1 MNIDLYQTAPL
12 QQMVGEM
19 LAQVVDETL
28 YAGPNQVSFF
38 RGCAAEA
45 LSQNNNL
52 FSEIYVNILQILE
65 LEYLSNQINPNNQN
79 QVFNLVSNSF
89 VDAVPY
95 IFLNYGP
102 MNQLNAQEAHGCRN
116 DASKYCS
123 YINNIQRQLARHYS
137 NGNGMMY
144 GNNNAGSFATRGGMS
159 MRNNNVGNAGGSR
172 WGSVRGNNGNSFGG
186 MNANRVDNTFSAS
199 NTQAHDVFGRG
210 GNNTNTAQQ
219 TDTNDY
225 FAIKRRK
232 YVESHGGNQ
241 QNQQQQQR
249 QQQDNSAYNELVD
262 ESSVIGTPT
271 VVHGNARQYEERY
284 DKPNTNET
292 TNANNQE
299 TRQFEKTRQVEED
312 GFPIVPN
319 SRRKMAIGRNW
330 LVGLWINT
338 STKGYEDINE
348 VKVRRKLTP
357 EYLYPFDYTKHREK
371 LSEDKDGLYF
381 EYYDTYGL
389 VQREYVFAFNASNK
403 LWQSYNY
410 LNKRCMIEL
419 DEHGLPCQ
427 VLYDLTEEERMELKD
442 HIIPGKTPGILG
454 SALIPN
460 RENPPS
466 LEEEIKYLTM
476 TDEERQYQEAEI
488 LANGGEVNEYNVTIN
503 DNEIIADNLPSLVT
517 EIIDDVYTEHN
528 DSRLVES
535 DVTIMNPIATKKRQL
550 EVVRKIKECKTF
562 DDYRDKII
570 KPLTKAREFVLLRKL
585 SEMIDIQ
592 FNKILLCLDLTDI
605 SVTEIVEC
613 YNDLE
618 ERDDI
623 ITKSS
628 RQQYDTLVEEMFA
641 SFTITNNDDEYLSDS
656 DTPTIVSNTAT
667 VTYVDRSAGELN
679 ITLDGSEN
687 NQNGWVCLVRDTGSE
702 ISNLITASLVR
713 RNRKSSKP
721 TRDTYLLTSDGV
733 LIEFIPA
740 SRFDI
745 NHVFYRICKLT
756 Q

>member
-19 LAQVVDETL
+19 LTQVIDETL

-45 LSQNNNL
+45 VSQNNNL
-52 FSEIYVNILQILE
+52 FSEIYVNILQVLE
-65 LEYLSNQINPNNQN
+65 NEYLSNQINPNNQN

-102 MNQLNAQEAHGCRN
+102 MNQLNAQEAHGVRN
-116 DASKYCS
+116 DANKYCS
-123 YINNIQRQLARHYS
+123 YIGNIQRQLARHYS
-137 NGNGMMY
+137 NSNGMMY
-144 GNNNAGSFATRGGMS
+144 GNNAGSYATRGGMA
-159 MRNNNVGNAGGSR
+159 MRNNNVGGNGGSR
-172 WGSVRGNNGNSFGG
+172 WGSVRGNNFGG
-186 MNANRVDNTFSAS
+186 MGANRVDNTFSAS

-210 GNNTNTAQQ
+210 SNSSNSTQQ
-219 TDTNDY
+219 NDSNDY
-225 FAIKRRK
+225 FAIKRRRLA
-232 YVESHGGNQ
+232 ESNA
-241 QNQQQQQR
+241 NNTANK
-249 QQQDNSAYNELVD
+249 QQDNSAYNELVD
-262 ESSVIGTPT
+262 ESAVLGTPT
-271 VVHGNARQYEERY
+271 VIHGNKTQYEERF
-284 DKPNTNET
+284 DKSASNET
-292 TNANNQE
+292 VKANNQTE
-299 TRQFEKTRQVEED
+299 VQVEED

-319 SRRKMAIGRNW
+319 NRRKMAIGRNW

-381 EYYDTYGL
+381 EYYDAYGL

-476 TDEERQYQEAEI
+476 TDEEREYQEAEI
-488 LANGGEVNEYNVTIN
+488 TANGGEVNEYNVTIN

-517 EIIDDVYTEHN
+517 EIIDDVYTEHGN
-528 DSRLVES
+528 SRLVES
-535 DVTIMNPIATKKRQL
+535 DVTIMNPISTKKRQL

-592 FNKILLCLDLTDI
+592 FSKILLCLDLTDI

-628 RQQYDTLVEEMFA
+628 RQQYNTLVEEMFA

-733 LIEFIPA
+733 LLEFIPA

>member
-19 LAQVVDETL
+19 LAQVIDETL

-45 LSQNNNL
+45 VSQNNNL
-52 FSEIYVNILQILE
+52 FSEIYVNILQVLE
-65 LEYLSNQINPNNQN
+65 NEYLSNQINPNNQN

-116 DASKYCS
+116 DANKYCS
-123 YINNIQRQLARHYS
+123 YIGNIQRQLARHYS
-137 NGNGMMY
+137 NSNGMMY
-144 GNNNAGSFATRGGMS
+144 NNNAGGYATRGGMTL
-159 MRNNNVGNAGGSR
+159 RNNNMGNNGCSR
-172 WGSVRGNNGNSFGG
+172 WGNVRGNNFGG
-186 MNANRVDNTFSAS
+186 MGNNRVDNTFSVS

-210 GNNTNTAQQ
+210 NNNANSSPQK
-219 TDTNDY
+219 DSNDY

-232 YVESHGGNQ
+232 YVES
-241 QNQQQQQR
+241 QNTQNTQP
-249 QQQDNSAYNELVD
+249 DNSAYNELVD
-262 ESSVIGTPT
+262 ESAVIGTPQ
-271 VVHGNARQYEERY
+271 VIHGKTNGKTTSNTHQYEERF
-284 DKPNTNET
+284 DKSSNNVTETNVQV
-292 TNANNQE
+292 NNQE
-299 TRQFEKTRQVEED
+299 AIQTEED

-319 SRRKMAIGRNW
+319 SRRQMAIGRNW

-338 STKGYEDINE
+338 STKGYEDITE

-381 EYYDTYGL
+381 EYYDAYGL

-419 DEHGLPCQ
+419 DEYGLPCQ

-476 TDEERQYQEAEI
+476 TDEEREYQEAEI
-488 LANGGEVNEYNVTIN
+488 LANGGVVNEYNVTIN

-517 EIIDDVYTEHN
+517 EIIDDVYTEHSG
-528 DSRLVES
+528 SRLVES
-535 DVTIMNPIATKKRQL
+535 DVTIMNPTSTKKRQL

-562 DDYRDKII
+562 DDYRNKII
-570 KPLTKAREFVLLRKL
+570 KPLTKAREVVLLRKL

-592 FNKILLCLDLTDI
+592 FNKILLCLDMADI
-605 SVTEIVEC
+605 TVTEIVEC
-613 YNDLE
+613 YEDLE

-623 ITKSS
+623 ITKQS
-628 RQQYDTLVEEMFA
+628 RQQYNTLVEEMFA

-667 VTYVDRSAGELN
+667 VTYVDRTAGELN
-679 ITLDGSEN
+679 ITVDGSEN
-687 NQNGWVCLVRDTGSE
+687 NQNGWVCLIRDTSSE
-702 ISNLITASLVR
+702 ISNLITASLIR

>member
-19 LAQVVDETL
+19 LTQVIDETL

-45 LSQNNNL
+45 VSQNNNL
-52 FSEIYVNILQILE
+52 FSEIYVNILQVLE
-65 LEYLSNQINPNNQN
+65 NEYLSNQINPNNQN

-116 DASKYCS
+116 DANKYCS
-123 YINNIQRQLARHYS
+123 YIGNIQRQLARHYS
-137 NGNGMMY
+137 NSNGMMY
-144 GNNNAGSFATRGGMS
+144 GNNAGSFATRGGMA
-159 MRNNNVGNAGGSR
+159 MRNNNVGGNGGSR
-172 WGSVRGNNGNSFGG
+172 WGSVRGNNFGN
-186 MNANRVDNTFSAS
+186 NRVDNTFSAS

-210 GNNTNTAQQ
+210 SNSSNSTQQ
-219 TDTNDY
+219 NDSNDY
-225 FAIKRRK
+225 FAIKRRRLA
-232 YVESHGGNQ
+232 ESNGGNN
-241 QNQQQQQR
+241 QNNQR
-249 QQQDNSAYNELVD
+249 DNRQDNSAYNELVD
-262 ESSVIGTPT
+262 ESAVLGTPT
-271 VVHGNARQYEERY
+271 VIHGNANQYEERFN
-284 DKPNTNET
+284 KSASNET
-292 TNANNQE
+292 VKANNQTE
-299 TRQFEKTRQVEED
+299 VQVEED

-319 SRRKMAIGRNW
+319 NRRKMAIGRNW

-381 EYYDTYGL
+381 EYYDAYGL

-476 TDEERQYQEAEI
+476 TDEEREYQEAEI

-517 EIIDDVYTEHN
+517 EIIDDVYTEHGN
-528 DSRLVES
+528 SRLVES
-535 DVTIMNPIATKKRQL
+535 DVTIMNPVSTKKRQL

-570 KPLTKAREFVLLRKL
+570 KPLTKACEFVLLRKL

-592 FNKILLCLDLTDI
+592 FSKILLCLDLTDI

-623 ITKSS
+623 ITKLS
-628 RQQYDTLVEEMFA
+628 RQQYNTLVEEMFA

-687 NQNGWVCLVRDTGSE
+687 NQNGWVCLVRDTSSE

-733 LIEFIPA
+733 LLEFIPA

>member
-19 LAQVVDETL
+19 FTQVIDETL

-45 LSQNNNL
+45 VSQNNNL
-52 FSEIYVNILQILE
+52 FSEIYVNILQVLE
-65 LEYLSNQINPNNQN
+65 NEYLSNQINPNNQN

-102 MNQLNAQEAHGCRN
+102 MNQLNAQEAHGVRN
-116 DASKYCS
+116 DANKYCS
-123 YINNIQRQLARHYS
+123 YIGNIQRRLARHYS
-137 NGNGMMY
+137 NSNGMMY
-144 GNNNAGSFATRGGMS
+144 GNNNAGSYATRGGMA
-159 MRNNNVGNAGGSR
+159 MRNNNVGGNGGSR
-172 WGSVRGNNGNSFGG
+172 WGNVRGNNFGG
-186 MNANRVDNTFSAS
+186 MGANRVDNTFSAS

-210 GNNTNTAQQ
+210 NNNTNSSQQ
-219 TDTNDY
+219 KDSNDY

-232 YVESHGGNQ
+232 YVESQNNQ
-241 QNQQQQQR
+241 SN
-249 QQQDNSAYNELVD
+249 QQDNSAYNELVD
-262 ESSVIGTPT
+262 ESAVLGTPT
-271 VVHGNARQYEERY
+271 VIHGNANQYEERF
-284 DKPNTNET
+284 DKSGSNET
-292 TNANNQE
+292 IVNNQTE
-299 TRQFEKTRQVEED
+299 VQVEED

-319 SRRKMAIGRNW
+319 NRRKMAIGRNW

-381 EYYDTYGL
+381 EYYDAYGL

-476 TDEERQYQEAEI
+476 TDEEREYQEAEI
-488 LANGGEVNEYNVTIN
+488 IANGGEVNEYNVTIN

-517 EIIDDVYTEHN
+517 EIIDDVYTEHGN
-528 DSRLVES
+528 SRLVES
-535 DVTIMNPIATKKRQL
+535 DVTIMNPVSTKKRQL

-592 FNKILLCLDLTDI
+592 FSKILLCLDLTDI

-628 RQQYDTLVEEMFA
+628 RQQYNTLVEEMFA

>member
-19 LAQVVDETL
+19 LTQVVDETL

-45 LSQNNNL
+45 VSQNNNL
-52 FSEIYVNILQILE
+52 FSEIYVNILQVLE
-65 LEYLSNQINPNNQN
+65 NEYLSNQINPNNQN

-102 MNQLNAQEAHGCRN
+102 MNQLNAQEAHGVRN
-116 DASKYCS
+116 DANKYCS
-123 YINNIQRQLARHYS
+123 YIGNIQRQLARHYS
-137 NGNGMMY
+137 NSNGMMY
-144 GNNNAGSFATRGGMS
+144 GNNNAGSYATRGGMA
-159 MRNNNVGNAGGSR
+159 MRNNNVGGNGGSR
-172 WGSVRGNNGNSFGG
+172 WGNVRGNNFGG
-186 MNANRVDNTFSAS
+186 MGANRVDNTFSAS

-210 GNNTNTAQQ
+210 SNGNNSTQQ
-219 TDTNDY
+219 NDSNDY
-225 FAIKRRK
+225 FAIKRRRLA
-232 YVESHGGNQ
+232 ESNA
-241 QNQQQQQR
+241 NNTANK
-249 QQQDNSAYNELVD
+249 QQDNSAYNELVD
-262 ESSVIGTPT
+262 ESAVLGTPT
-271 VVHGNARQYEERY
+271 VIHGNANQYEERF
-284 DKPNTNET
+284 DKSGSNET
-292 TNANNQE
+292 HSNNQTE
-299 TRQFEKTRQVEED
+299 IQVEED

-319 SRRKMAIGRNW
+319 NRRKMAIGRNW

-381 EYYDTYGL
+381 EYYDAYGL

-476 TDEERQYQEAEI
+476 TDEEREYQEAEI
-488 LANGGEVNEYNVTIN
+488 IANGGEVNEYNVTIN

-517 EIIDDVYTEHN
+517 EIIDDVYTEHGN
-528 DSRLVES
+528 SRLVES
-535 DVTIMNPIATKKRQL
+535 DVTIMNPISTKKRQL

-592 FNKILLCLDLTDI
+592 FSKILLCLDLTDI

-628 RQQYDTLVEEMFA
+628 RQQYNTLVEEMFA

-733 LIEFIPA
+733 LLEFIPA

>member
-19 LAQVVDETL
+19 LTQVIDETL

-45 LSQNNNL
+45 VSQNNNL
-52 FSEIYVNILQILE
+52 FSEIYVNILQVLE
-65 LEYLSNQINPNNQN
+65 NEYLSNQINPNNQN

-102 MNQLNAQEAHGCRN
+102 MNQLNAQEAHGVRN
-116 DASKYCS
+116 DANKYCS
-123 YINNIQRQLARHYS
+123 YIGNIQRQLARHYS
-137 NGNGMMY
+137 NSNGMMY
-144 GNNNAGSFATRGGMS
+144 GNNNAGSFATRGGMA

-172 WGSVRGNNGNSFGG
+172 WGSVRGNNFGG
-186 MNANRVDNTFSAS
+186 MGANRVDNTFSAS

-210 GNNTNTAQQ
+210 SNSSSSTQQ
-219 TDTNDY
+219 NDSNDY
-225 FAIKRRK
+225 FAIRRRRLA
-232 YVESHGGNQ
+232 ESNA
-241 QNQQQQQR
+241 NNTANK
-249 QQQDNSAYNELVD
+249 QQDNSAYNELVD
-262 ESSVIGTPT
+262 ESAVLGTPT
-271 VVHGNARQYEERY
+271 VIHGNANQYEERF
-284 DKPNTNET
+284 DKSGSNET
-292 TNANNQE
+292 IVNNQTE
-299 TRQFEKTRQVEED
+299 VQVEED

-319 SRRKMAIGRNW
+319 NRRKMAIGRNW

-381 EYYDTYGL
+381 EYYDAYGL

-476 TDEERQYQEAEI
+476 TDEEREYQEAEI

-517 EIIDDVYTEHN
+517 EIIDDVYTEHGN
-528 DSRLVES
+528 SRLVES
-535 DVTIMNPIATKKRQL
+535 DVTIMNPVSTKKRQL

-592 FNKILLCLDLTDI
+592 FSKILLCLDLTDI

-628 RQQYDTLVEEMFA
+628 RQQYNTLVEEMFA

-687 NQNGWVCLVRDTGSE
+687 NQNGWVCLVRDTSSE

>member
-19 LAQVVDETL
+19 LTQVIDETL

-45 LSQNNNL
+45 VSQNNNL
-52 FSEIYVNILQILE
+52 FSEIYVNILQVLE
-65 LEYLSNQINPNNQN
+65 NEYLSNQINPNNQN

-102 MNQLNAQEAHGCRN
+102 MNQLNAQEAHGVRN
-116 DASKYCS
+116 DANKYCS
-123 YINNIQRQLARHYS
+123 YIGNIQRQLARHYS
-137 NGNGMMY
+137 NSNGMMY
-144 GNNNAGSFATRGGMS
+144 GNNNAGSFATRGGMA

-172 WGSVRGNNGNSFGG
+172 WGSVRGNNFGG
-186 MNANRVDNTFSAS
+186 MGANRVDNTFSAS

-210 GNNTNTAQQ
+210 SNSSNSTQQ
-219 TDTNDY
+219 NDSNDY
-225 FAIKRRK
+225 FAIKRRRLA
-232 YVESHGGNQ
+232 ESNA
-241 QNQQQQQR
+241 NNTANK
-249 QQQDNSAYNELVD
+249 QQDNSAYNELVD
-262 ESSVIGTPT
+262 ESAVLGTPT
-271 VVHGNARQYEERY
+271 VIHGNANQYEERF
-284 DKPNTNET
+284 DKSSSNET
-292 TNANNQE
+292 HSNNQTE
-299 TRQFEKTRQVEED
+299 VQVEED

-319 SRRKMAIGRNW
+319 NRRKMAIGRNW

-381 EYYDTYGL
+381 EYYDAYGL

-476 TDEERQYQEAEI
+476 TDEEREYQEAEI
-488 LANGGEVNEYNVTIN
+488 IANGGEVNEYNVTIN

-517 EIIDDVYTEHN
+517 EIIDDVYTEHGN
-528 DSRLVES
+528 SRLVES
-535 DVTIMNPIATKKRQL
+535 DVTIMNPVSTKKRQL

-592 FNKILLCLDLTDI
+592 FSKILLCLDLTDI

-628 RQQYDTLVEEMFA
+628 RQQYNTLVEEMFA

-687 NQNGWVCLVRDTGSE
+687 NQNGWVCLVRDTSSE

>member
-19 LAQVVDETL
+19 FTQVIDETL

-45 LSQNNNL
+45 VSQNNNL
-52 FSEIYVNILQILE
+52 FSEIYVNILQVLE
-65 LEYLSNQINPNNQN
+65 NEYLSNQINPNNQN

-116 DASKYCS
+116 DANKYCS
-123 YINNIQRQLARHYS
+123 YIGNIQRQLARHYS
-137 NGNGMMY
+137 NSNGMMY
-144 GNNNAGSFATRGGMS
+144 GNNAGSFATRGGMA
-159 MRNNNVGNAGGSR
+159 MRNNNVGGNGGSR
-172 WGSVRGNNGNSFGG
+172 WGSVRGNNFGN
-186 MNANRVDNTFSAS
+186 NRVDNTFSAS

-210 GNNTNTAQQ
+210 SNSSNSTQQ
-219 TDTNDY
+219 NDSNDY
-225 FAIKRRK
+225 FAIKRRRLA
-232 YVESHGGNQ
+232 ESNGGNN
-241 QNQQQQQR
+241 QNNQR
-249 QQQDNSAYNELVD
+249 DNRQDNSAYNELVD
-262 ESSVIGTPT
+262 ESAVLGTPT
-271 VVHGNARQYEERY
+271 VIHGNANQYEERF
-284 DKPNTNET
+284 DKSASNET
-292 TNANNQE
+292 VKANNQTE
-299 TRQFEKTRQVEED
+299 VQVEED

-319 SRRKMAIGRNW
+319 NRRKMAIGRNW

-381 EYYDTYGL
+381 EYYDAYGL

-476 TDEERQYQEAEI
+476 TDEEREYQEAEI

-517 EIIDDVYTEHN
+517 EIIDDVYTEHGN
-528 DSRLVES
+528 SRLVES
-535 DVTIMNPIATKKRQL
+535 DVTIMNPVSTKKRQL

-570 KPLTKAREFVLLRKL
+570 KPLAKAREFVLLRKL

-592 FNKILLCLDLTDI
+592 FSKILLCLDLTDI

-628 RQQYDTLVEEMFA
+628 RQQYNTLVEEMFA

-687 NQNGWVCLVRDTGSE
+687 NQNGWVCLVRDTSSE

-733 LIEFIPA
+733 LLEFIPA

>member
-19 LAQVVDETL
+19 LTQVIDETL

-45 LSQNNNL
+45 VSQNNNL
-52 FSEIYVNILQILE
+52 FSEIYVNILQVLE
-65 LEYLSNQINPNNQN
+65 NEYLSNQINPNNQN

-102 MNQLNAQEAHGCRN
+102 MNQLNAQEAHGVRN
-116 DASKYCS
+116 DANKYCS
-123 YINNIQRQLARHYS
+123 YIGNIQRQLARHYS
-137 NGNGMMY
+137 NSNGMMY
-144 GNNNAGSFATRGGMS
+144 GNNNAGSFATRGGMA
-159 MRNNNVGNAGGSR
+159 MRNNNVGGNGGSR
-172 WGSVRGNNGNSFGG
+172 WGNVRGNNFGG
-186 MNANRVDNTFSAS
+186 MGANRVDNTFSAS

-210 GNNTNTAQQ
+210 SNNSGSTQQ
-219 TDTNDY
+219 NDSNDY
-225 FAIKRRK
+225 FAIKRRRLA
-232 YVESHGGNQ
+232 ESNA
-241 QNQQQQQR
+241 NNTANK
-249 QQQDNSAYNELVD
+249 QQDNSAYNELVD
-262 ESSVIGTPT
+262 ESAILGTPT
-271 VVHGNARQYEERY
+271 VIHGNANQYEERF
-284 DKPNTNET
+284 DKSGSNET
-292 TNANNQE
+292 IVNNQTE
-299 TRQFEKTRQVEED
+299 VQVEED

-319 SRRKMAIGRNW
+319 NRRKMAIGRNW

-381 EYYDTYGL
+381 EYYDAYGL

-476 TDEERQYQEAEI
+476 TDEEREYQEAEI
-488 LANGGEVNEYNVTIN
+488 IANGGEVNEYNVTIN

-517 EIIDDVYTEHN
+517 EIIDDVYTEHGN
-528 DSRLVES
+528 SRLVES
-535 DVTIMNPIATKKRQL
+535 DVTIMNPVSTKKRQL

-592 FNKILLCLDLTDI
+592 FSKILLCLDLTDI

-623 ITKSS
+623 VTKSS
-628 RQQYDTLVEEMFA
+628 RQQYNTLVEEMFA

>member
-19 LAQVVDETL
+19 LAQVIDETL
-28 YAGPNQVSFF
+28 YAVPNQVSFF

-102 MNQLNAQEAHGCRN
+102 MNQLNAQEAHGCRT

-123 YINNIQRQLARHYS
+123 YIGNVQRQLARHYS
-137 NGNGMMY
+137 NNNGMMY
-144 GNNNAGSFATRGGMS
+144 NNNAGGYATRGGMTL
-159 MRNNNVGNAGGSR
+159 RNNNVGGVGGAGGSR
-172 WGSVRGNNGNSFGG
+172 WGNVRGNNFGG
-186 MNANRVDNTFSAS
+186 MGANHVDNTFSAS

-210 GNNTNTAQQ
+210 NNNANSSQQ
-219 TDTNDY
+219 KDSNDY

-232 YVESHGGNQ
+232 YVES
-241 QNQQQQQR
+241 QNTQNTQP
-249 QQQDNSAYNELVD
+249 DNSAYNELVD
-262 ESSVIGTPT
+262 ESAVMGTPT
-271 VVHGNARQYEERY
+271 VVHGNTTGKTTSNTHQYEERF
-284 DKPNTNET
+284 DKSSNNVTET
-292 TNANNQE
+292 INQE
-299 TRQFEKTRQVEED
+299 TTQVEED

-381 EYYDTYGL
+381 EYYDDYGL

-476 TDEERQYQEAEI
+476 TDEEREYQEAEI
-488 LANGGEVNEYNVTIN
+488 LANGGVVNEYNVTIN
-503 DNEIIADNLPSLVT
+503 EDEVIADNLPALVT
-517 EIIDDVYTEHN
+517 EIIDDVYTEHSG
-528 DSRLVES
+528 SRLVES
-535 DVTIMNPIATKKRQL
+535 DVTIMNPVSTKKRQL

-562 DDYRDKII
+562 DDYHDTII
-570 KPLTKAREFVLLRKL
+570 KPLTKAREVVLLRKL

-592 FNKILLCLDLTDI
+592 FNKILLCLDLGDI
-605 SVTEIVEC
+605 TVTEIVEC
-613 YNDLE
+613 YKDLE

-623 ITKSS
+623 ITKQS
-628 RQQYDTLVEEMFA
+628 RQQYNRLVEEMFA

-656 DTPTIVSNTAT
+656 ETPTIVSNTAT
-667 VTYVDRSAGELN
+667 VTYVDRTAGELN
-679 ITLDGSEN
+679 ITVDGSEN
-687 NQNGWVCLVRDTGSE
+687 NQNGWICLVRDTSSE

>member
-19 LAQVVDETL
+19 LAQVIDETL

-45 LSQNNNL
+45 VSQNNNL
-52 FSEIYVNILQILE
+52 FSEIYVNILQVLE
-65 LEYLSNQINPNNQN
+65 NEYLSNQINPNNQN

-102 MNQLNAQEAHGCRN
+102 MNQLNAQEAHGVRN
-116 DASKYCS
+116 DANKYCS
-123 YINNIQRQLARHYS
+123 YIGNIQRQLARHYS
-137 NGNGMMY
+137 NSNGMMY
-144 GNNNAGSFATRGGMS
+144 GNNSAGSYATRGGMA
-159 MRNNNVGNAGGSR
+159 MRNNNVGGNGGSR
-172 WGSVRGNNGNSFGG
+172 WGNVRGNNFGG
-186 MNANRVDNTFSAS
+186 MGANRVDNIFSAS

-210 GNNTNTAQQ
+210 SNNSNSTQQ
-219 TDTNDY
+219 NDSNDY

-232 YVESHGGNQ
+232 YVES
-241 QNQQQQQR
+241 QNTQSS
-249 QQQDNSAYNELVD
+249 QQDNSAYNELVD
-262 ESSVIGTPT
+262 ESAVLGTPT
-271 VVHGNARQYEERY
+271 VVHGNANQYEERF
-284 DKPNTNET
+284 DKSGSNET
-292 TNANNQE
+292 HANNQTE
-299 TRQFEKTRQVEED
+299 VQVEED

-319 SRRKMAIGRNW
+319 NRRKMAIGRNW

-381 EYYDTYGL
+381 EYYDAYGL

-476 TDEERQYQEAEI
+476 TDEEREYQEAEI
-488 LANGGEVNEYNVTIN
+488 IANGGEVNEYNVTIN

-517 EIIDDVYTEHN
+517 EIIDDVYTEHGN
-528 DSRLVES
+528 SRLVES
-535 DVTIMNPIATKKRQL
+535 DVTIMNPVSTKKRQL

-592 FNKILLCLDLTDI
+592 FSKILLCLDLTDI

-613 YNDLE
+613 YSDLE

-628 RQQYDTLVEEMFA
+628 RQQYNTLVEEMFA

-687 NQNGWVCLVRDTGSE
+687 NQNGWVCLVRDTSSE

>member
-19 LAQVVDETL
+19 LTQVIDETL

-45 LSQNNNL
+45 VSQNNNL
-52 FSEIYVNILQILE
+52 FSEIYVNILQVLE
-65 LEYLSNQINPNNQN
+65 NEYLSNQINPNNQN

-102 MNQLNAQEAHGCRN
+102 MNQLNAQEAHGVRN
-116 DASKYCS
+116 DANKYCS
-123 YINNIQRQLARHYS
+123 YIGNIQRQLARHYS
-137 NGNGMMY
+137 NSNGMMY
-144 GNNNAGSFATRGGMS
+144 GNNNAGSFATRGGMA

-172 WGSVRGNNGNSFGG
+172 WGNVRGNNFGG
-186 MNANRVDNTFSAS
+186 MGANRVDNTFSAS

-210 GNNTNTAQQ
+210 SNNSGSTQQ
-219 TDTNDY
+219 NDSNDY
-225 FAIKRRK
+225 FAIKRRRLA
-232 YVESHGGNQ
+232 ESNA
-241 QNQQQQQR
+241 NNTANK
-249 QQQDNSAYNELVD
+249 QQDNSAYNELVD
-262 ESSVIGTPT
+262 ESAVLGTPT
-271 VVHGNARQYEERY
+271 VIHGNANQYEERF
-284 DKPNTNET
+284 DKSGSNET
-292 TNANNQE
+292 HSNNQTE
-299 TRQFEKTRQVEED
+299 VQVEED

-319 SRRKMAIGRNW
+319 NRRKMAIGRNW

-381 EYYDTYGL
+381 EYYDAYGL

-476 TDEERQYQEAEI
+476 TDEEREYQEAEI
-488 LANGGEVNEYNVTIN
+488 IANGGEVNEYNVTIN

-517 EIIDDVYTEHN
+517 EIIDDVYTEHGN
-528 DSRLVES
+528 SRLVES
-535 DVTIMNPIATKKRQL
+535 DVTIMNPVSTKKRQL

-592 FNKILLCLDLTDI
+592 FSKILLCLDLTDI

-613 YNDLE
+613 YSDLE

-628 RQQYDTLVEEMFA
+628 RQQYNTLVEEMFA

-687 NQNGWVCLVRDTGSE
+687 NQNGWVCLVRDTSSE

>member
-19 LAQVVDETL
+19 LTQVIDETL

-45 LSQNNNL
+45 VSQNNNL
-52 FSEIYVNILQILE
+52 FSEIYVNILQVLE
-65 LEYLSNQINPNNQN
+65 NEYLSNQINPNNQN

-102 MNQLNAQEAHGCRN
+102 MNQLNAQEAHGVRN
-116 DASKYCS
+116 DANKYCS
-123 YINNIQRQLARHYS
+123 YIGNIQRQLARHYS
-137 NGNGMMY
+137 NSNGMMY
-144 GNNNAGSFATRGGMS
+144 GNNAGSYATRGGMA
-159 MRNNNVGNAGGSR
+159 MRNNNVGGNGGSR
-172 WGSVRGNNGNSFGG
+172 WGSVRGNNFGG
-186 MNANRVDNTFSAS
+186 MGANRVDNTFSAS

-210 GNNTNTAQQ
+210 SNSSNSTQQ
-219 TDTNDY
+219 NDSNDY
-225 FAIKRRK
+225 FAIKRRRLA
-232 YVESHGGNQ
+232 ESNA
-241 QNQQQQQR
+241 NNTANK
-249 QQQDNSAYNELVD
+249 QQDNSAYNELVD
-262 ESSVIGTPT
+262 ESAVLGTPT
-271 VVHGNARQYEERY
+271 VIHGNKTQYEERF
-284 DKPNTNET
+284 DKSASNET
-292 TNANNQE
+292 VKANNQTE
-299 TRQFEKTRQVEED
+299 VQVEED

-319 SRRKMAIGRNW
+319 NRRKMAIGRNW

-381 EYYDTYGL
+381 EYYDAYGL

-476 TDEERQYQEAEI
+476 TDEEREYQEAEI
-488 LANGGEVNEYNVTIN
+488 IANGGEVNEYNVTIN

-517 EIIDDVYTEHN
+517 EIIDDVYTEHGN
-528 DSRLVES
+528 SRLVEN
-535 DVTIMNPIATKKRQL
+535 DVTIMNPISTKKRQL

-592 FNKILLCLDLTDI
+592 FSKILLCLDLTDI

-628 RQQYDTLVEEMFA
+628 RQQYNTLVEEMFA

-733 LIEFIPA
+733 LLEFIPA

>member
-19 LAQVVDETL
+19 LTQVIDETL

-45 LSQNNNL
+45 VSQNNNL
-52 FSEIYVNILQILE
+52 FSEIYVNILQVLE
-65 LEYLSNQINPNNQN
+65 NEYLSNQINPNNQN

-102 MNQLNAQEAHGCRN
+102 MNQLNAQEAHGVRN
-116 DASKYCS
+116 DANKYCS
-123 YINNIQRQLARHYS
+123 YIGNIQRQLARHYS
-137 NGNGMMY
+137 NSNGMMY
-144 GNNNAGSFATRGGMS
+144 GNNNAGSYATRGGMA

-172 WGSVRGNNGNSFGG
+172 WGNVRGNNFGG
-186 MNANRVDNTFSAS
+186 MGANRVDNTFSAS

-210 GNNTNTAQQ
+210 SNNSSSTQQ
-219 TDTNDY
+219 NDSNDY
-225 FAIKRRK
+225 FAIKRRRLA
-232 YVESHGGNQ
+232 ESNA
-241 QNQQQQQR
+241 NNTANK
-249 QQQDNSAYNELVD
+249 QQDNSAYNELVD
-262 ESSVIGTPT
+262 ESAVLGTPT
-271 VVHGNARQYEERY
+271 VIHGNKTQYEERF
-284 DKPNTNET
+284 DKSASNET
-292 TNANNQE
+292 VKANNQTE
-299 TRQFEKTRQVEED
+299 VQVEED

-319 SRRKMAIGRNW
+319 NRRKMAIGRNW

-381 EYYDTYGL
+381 EYYDAYGL

-476 TDEERQYQEAEI
+476 TDEEREYQEAEI
-488 LANGGEVNEYNVTIN
+488 IANGGEVNEYNVTIN

-517 EIIDDVYTEHN
+517 EIIDDVYTEHGN
-528 DSRLVES
+528 SRLVES
-535 DVTIMNPIATKKRQL
+535 DVTIMNPISTKKRQL

-592 FNKILLCLDLTDI
+592 FSKILLCLDLTDI
-605 SVTEIVEC
+605 TVTEIVEC

-628 RQQYDTLVEEMFA
+628 RQQYNTLVEEMFA
-641 SFTITNNDDEYLSDS
+641 SFTITNNVDEYLSDS

-667 VTYVDRSAGELN
+667 VTYVDRSTGELN

-687 NQNGWVCLVRDTGSE
+687 NQNGWVCLVRDTSSE

-713 RNRKSSKP
+713 RNRKSSKH

>member
-19 LAQVVDETL
+19 LTQVIDETL

-45 LSQNNNL
+45 VSQNNNL
-52 FSEIYVNILQILE
+52 FSEIYVNILQVLE
-65 LEYLSNQINPNNQN
+65 NEYLSNQINPNNQN

-102 MNQLNAQEAHGCRN
+102 MNQLNAQEAHGVRN
-116 DASKYCS
+116 DANKYCS
-123 YINNIQRQLARHYS
+123 YIGNIQRQLARHYS
-137 NGNGMMY
+137 NSNGMMY
-144 GNNNAGSFATRGGMS
+144 GNNNAGSFATRGGMA
-159 MRNNNVGNAGGSR
+159 MRNNNVGGNGGSR
-172 WGSVRGNNGNSFGG
+172 WGNVRGNNFGG
-186 MNANRVDNTFSAS
+186 MGANRVDNTFSAS

-210 GNNTNTAQQ
+210 SNSSSSTQQ
-219 TDTNDY
+219 NDSNDY
-225 FAIKRRK
+225 FAIKRRRLA
-232 YVESHGGNQ
+232 ESNA
-241 QNQQQQQR
+241 NNTANK
-249 QQQDNSAYNELVD
+249 QQDNSAYNELVD
-262 ESSVIGTPT
+262 ESAVLGTPT
-271 VVHGNARQYEERY
+271 VIHGNANQYEERF
-284 DKPNTNET
+284 DKSGSNET
-292 TNANNQE
+292 HSNNQ
-299 TRQFEKTRQVEED
+299 TAVQVEED

-319 SRRKMAIGRNW
+319 NRRKMAIGRNW

-381 EYYDTYGL
+381 EYYDAYGL

-476 TDEERQYQEAEI
+476 TDEEREYQEAEI
-488 LANGGEVNEYNVTIN
+488 IANGGEVNEYNVTIN

-517 EIIDDVYTEHN
+517 EIIDDVYTEHGN
-528 DSRLVES
+528 SRLVES
-535 DVTIMNPIATKKRQL
+535 DVTIMNPVSTKKRQL

-592 FNKILLCLDLTDI
+592 FSKILLCLDLTDI

-613 YNDLE
+613 YSDLE

-628 RQQYDTLVEEMFA
+628 RQQYNTLVEEMFA

-687 NQNGWVCLVRDTGSE
+687 NQNGWVCLVRDTSSE

>member
-19 LAQVVDETL
+19 LTQVIDETL

-45 LSQNNNL
+45 VSQNNNL
-52 FSEIYVNILQILE
+52 FSEIYVNILQVLE
-65 LEYLSNQINPNNQN
+65 NEYLSNQINPNNQN

-102 MNQLNAQEAHGCRN
+102 MNQLNAQEAHGVRN
-116 DASKYCS
+116 DANKYCS
-123 YINNIQRQLARHYS
+123 YIGNIQRQLARHYS
-137 NGNGMMY
+137 NSNGMMY
-144 GNNNAGSFATRGGMS
+144 GNNAGSYATRGGMA
-159 MRNNNVGNAGGSR
+159 MRNNNVGGNGGSR
-172 WGSVRGNNGNSFGG
+172 WGSVRGNNFGG
-186 MNANRVDNTFSAS
+186 MGANRVDNTFSAS

-210 GNNTNTAQQ
+210 SNSSNSTQQ
-219 TDTNDY
+219 NDSNDY
-225 FAIKRRK
+225 FAIKRRRLA
-232 YVESHGGNQ
+232 ESNA
-241 QNQQQQQR
+241 NNTANK
-249 QQQDNSAYNELVD
+249 QQDNSAYNELVD
-262 ESSVIGTPT
+262 ESAVLGTPT
-271 VVHGNARQYEERY
+271 VIHGNKTQYEERF
-284 DKPNTNET
+284 DKSASNET
-292 TNANNQE
+292 VKANNQTE
-299 TRQFEKTRQVEED
+299 VQVEED

-319 SRRKMAIGRNW
+319 NRRKMAIGRNW

-381 EYYDTYGL
+381 EYYDAYGL

-460 RENPPS
+460 HENPPS

-476 TDEERQYQEAEI
+476 TDEEREYQEAEI
-488 LANGGEVNEYNVTIN
+488 IANGGEVNEYNVTIN

-517 EIIDDVYTEHN
+517 EIIDDVYTEHGN
-528 DSRLVES
+528 SRLVES
-535 DVTIMNPIATKKRQL
+535 DVTIMNPISTKKRQL

-592 FNKILLCLDLTDI
+592 FSKILLCLDLTDI

-628 RQQYDTLVEEMFA
+628 RQQYNTLVEEMFA

-733 LIEFIPA
+733 LLEFIPA

>member
-19 LAQVVDETL
+19 LANIIDETL

-65 LEYLSNQINPNNQN
+65 NEYLSNQINPNNQN

-102 MNQLNAQEAHGCRN
+102 MNQLNAQEAHGVRN
-116 DASKYCS
+116 DANKYCS
-123 YINNIQRQLARHYS
+123 YIGNIQRQLARHYS
-137 NGNGMMY
+137 NSNGMMY
-144 GNNNAGSFATRGGMS
+144 GNNNAGSFATRGGMA
-159 MRNNNVGNAGGSR
+159 MRNNNVGGNGGSR
-172 WGSVRGNNGNSFGG
+172 WGSVRGNNFGG
-186 MNANRVDNTFSAS
+186 MGANRVDNTFSAS

-210 GNNTNTAQQ
+210 SNNSSSTQQ
-219 TDTNDY
+219 NNSNDY
-225 FAIKRRK
+225 FAIKRRRLA
-232 YVESHGGNQ
+232 ESNA
-241 QNQQQQQR
+241 NNTANK
-249 QQQDNSAYNELVD
+249 QQDNSAYNELVD
-262 ESSVIGTPT
+262 ESAVLGTPT
-271 VVHGNARQYEERY
+271 VVHGNANQYEERF
-284 DKPNTNET
+284 DKSGSNET
-292 TNANNQE
+292 ITNNQ
-299 TRQFEKTRQVEED
+299 TAVQVEED
-312 GFPIVPN
+312 GFPIVPD

-381 EYYDTYGL
+381 EYYDAYGL

-488 LANGGEVNEYNVTIN
+488 IANGGEVNEYNVTIN

-528 DSRLVES
+528 GSRLVES
-535 DVTIMNPIATKKRQL
+535 DVTIMNPISTKKRQL

-687 NQNGWVCLVRDTGSE
+687 NQNGWVCLVRDTSSE

>member
-19 LAQVVDETL
+19 LAQVIDETL

-45 LSQNNNL
+45 VSQNNNL
-52 FSEIYVNILQILE
+52 FSEIYVNILQVLE
-65 LEYLSNQINPNNQN
+65 NEYLSNQINPNNQN

-102 MNQLNAQEAHGCRN
+102 MNQLNAQEAHGVRN
-116 DASKYCS
+116 DANKYCS
-123 YINNIQRQLARHYS
+123 YIGNIQRQLARHYS
-137 NGNGMMY
+137 NNNGMMY
-144 GNNNAGSFATRGGMS
+144 GNNNAGSYATRGGMA
-159 MRNNNVGNAGGSR
+159 MRNNNVGGNGGSR
-172 WGSVRGNNGNSFGG
+172 WGNVRGNNFGG
-186 MNANRVDNTFSAS
+186 MGANRVDNTFNAS

-210 GNNTNTAQQ
+210 NNNTNSSQQ
-219 TDTNDY
+219 KDSNDY

-232 YVESHGGNQ
+232 YVES
-241 QNQQQQQR
+241 QNTQSS
-249 QQQDNSAYNELVD
+249 QQDNSAYNELVD
-262 ESSVIGTPT
+262 ESAVLGTPT
-271 VVHGNARQYEERY
+271 VIHGNANQYEERF
-284 DKPNTNET
+284 DKSASNET
-292 TNANNQE
+292 HANNQ
-299 TRQFEKTRQVEED
+299 TAVQVEED

-319 SRRKMAIGRNW
+319 NRRKMAIGRNW

-381 EYYDTYGL
+381 EYYDAYGL

-476 TDEERQYQEAEI
+476 TDEEREYQEAEI
-488 LANGGEVNEYNVTIN
+488 IANGGEVNEYNVTIN

-517 EIIDDVYTEHN
+517 EIIDDVYTEHGN
-528 DSRLVES
+528 SRLVES
-535 DVTIMNPIATKKRQL
+535 DVTIMNPISTKKRQL

-592 FNKILLCLDLTDI
+592 FSKILLCLDLTDI

-628 RQQYDTLVEEMFA
+628 RQQYNTLVEEMFA
-641 SFTITNNDDEYLSDS
+641 SFTITNNDDEYLSDN

-667 VTYVDRSAGELN
+667 VTYVDRSTGELN

-687 NQNGWVCLVRDTGSE
+687 NQNGWVCLVRDTSSE

>member
-19 LAQVVDETL
+19 LANVIDETL

-65 LEYLSNQINPNNQN
+65 LEYLSNQINANNQN
-79 QVFNLVSNSF
+79 QVFNLVSSSF

-102 MNQLNAQEAHGCRN
+102 MNQLNAQEAHGVRN
-116 DASKYCS
+116 DANKYCS
-123 YINNIQRQLARHYS
+123 YIGNVQRQLARHYS

-144 GNNNAGSFATRGGMS
+144 GNNNVGGYATRGGMT
-159 MRNNNVGNAGGSR
+159 MRNNNVGNNGSR
-172 WGSVRGNNGNSFGG
+172 WGSVRGNNFGG

-210 GNNTNTAQQ
+210 NNNGSTNSSTQK
-219 TDTNDY
+219 DTNDY

-232 YVESHGGNQ
+232 YVESNGGN
-241 QNQQQQQR
+241 NQHDN
-249 QQQDNSAYNELVD
+249 QQDNSAYNELVD
-262 ESSVIGTPT
+262 ESSVIGTPK
-271 VVHGNARQYEERY
+271 VVHGDARGNSHQYEERF
-284 DKPNTNET
+284 DNSASTQT
-292 TNANNQE
+292 TEVNNQPS
-299 TRQFEKTRQVEED
+299 RQAINQVEPRQVEED

-319 SRRKMAIGRNW
+319 NRRKMAIGRNW

-338 STKGYEDINE
+338 STKGYEDIDE

-381 EYYDTYGL
+381 EYYDVYGL

-403 LWQSYNY
+403 LWLSYNY

-427 VLYDLTEEERMELKD
+427 VLYDLTEEERMEIKD

-476 TDEERQYQEAEI
+476 TDEEREYQEAEI
-488 LANGGEVNEYNVTIN
+488 IANGGEVNEYNVTIN

-517 EIIDDVYTEHN
+517 EIIDDVYTEHSG
-528 DSRLVES
+528 SRLVES
-535 DVTIMNPIATKKRQL
+535 DVTIMNPVATKKRQL

-570 KPLTKAREFVLLRKL
+570 KPLTKAREVVLLRKL

-592 FNKILLCLDLTDI
+592 FNKILLCLDMADI
-605 SVTEIVEC
+605 TVTEIVEC
-613 YNDLE
+613 YDELE

-628 RQQYDTLVEEMFA
+628 RQQYERLVEEMFA

-667 VTYVDRSAGELN
+667 VTYVDRTAGELN
-679 ITLDGSEN
+679 ITVDGSEN
-687 NQNGWVCLVRDTGSE
+687 NQNGWVSLVRDTSSE

>member
-19 LAQVVDETL
+19 LTQVIDETL

-45 LSQNNNL
+45 VSQNNNL
-52 FSEIYVNILQILE
+52 FSEIYVNILQVLE
-65 LEYLSNQINPNNQN
+65 NEYLSNQINPNNQN

-102 MNQLNAQEAHGCRN
+102 MNQLNAQEAHGVRN
-116 DASKYCS
+116 DANKYCS
-123 YINNIQRQLARHYS
+123 YIGNIQRQLARHYS
-137 NGNGMMY
+137 NSNGMMY
-144 GNNNAGSFATRGGMS
+144 GNNNAGSFATRGGMA
-159 MRNNNVGNAGGSR
+159 MRNNNVGGNGGSR
-172 WGSVRGNNGNSFGG
+172 WGSVRGNNFGG
-186 MNANRVDNTFSAS
+186 MGANRVDNTFSAS

-210 GNNTNTAQQ
+210 NNNTNSSQQ
-219 TDTNDY
+219 KDSNDY

-232 YVESHGGNQ
+232 YVES
-241 QNQQQQQR
+241 QNTQSN
-249 QQQDNSAYNELVD
+249 QQDNSAYNELVD
-262 ESSVIGTPT
+262 ESAVLGTPT
-271 VVHGNARQYEERY
+271 VIHGNANQYEERF
-284 DKPNTNET
+284 DKSGSNET
-292 TNANNQE
+292 HSNNQTE
-299 TRQFEKTRQVEED
+299 VQVEED

-319 SRRKMAIGRNW
+319 NRRKMAIGRNW

-381 EYYDTYGL
+381 EYYDAYGL

-476 TDEERQYQEAEI
+476 TDEEREYQEAEI
-488 LANGGEVNEYNVTIN
+488 IANGGEVNEYNVTIN

-517 EIIDDVYTEHN
+517 EIIDDVYTEHGN
-528 DSRLVES
+528 SRLVES
-535 DVTIMNPIATKKRQL
+535 DVTIMNPISTKKRQL

-592 FNKILLCLDLTDI
+592 FSKILLCLDLTDI

-613 YNDLE
+613 YSDLE

-628 RQQYDTLVEEMFA
+628 RQQYNTLVEEMFA

-687 NQNGWVCLVRDTGSE
+687 NQNGWVCLVRDTSSE

>member
-19 LAQVVDETL
+19 LTQVIDETL

-45 LSQNNNL
+45 VSQNNNL
-52 FSEIYVNILQILE
+52 FSEIYVNILQVLE
-65 LEYLSNQINPNNQN
+65 NEYLSNQINPNNQN
-79 QVFNLVSNSF
+79 QVFNLVNNSF

-102 MNQLNAQEAHGCRN
+102 MNQLNAQEAHGVRN
-116 DASKYCS
+116 DANKYCS
-123 YINNIQRQLARHYS
+123 YIGNIQRQLARHYS
-137 NGNGMMY
+137 NSNGMMY
-144 GNNNAGSFATRGGMS
+144 GNNNAGSYATRGGMA
-159 MRNNNVGNAGGSR
+159 MRNNNVGGNGGSR
-172 WGSVRGNNGNSFGG
+172 WGNVRGNNFGG
-186 MNANRVDNTFSAS
+186 MGANRVDNTFSAS

-210 GNNTNTAQQ
+210 SNSSNSTQQ
-219 TDTNDY
+219 NDSNDY

-232 YVESHGGNQ
+232 YVES
-241 QNQQQQQR
+241 QNTQSN
-249 QQQDNSAYNELVD
+249 QQDNSAYNELVD
-262 ESSVIGTPT
+262 ESAVLGTPT
-271 VVHGNARQYEERY
+271 VIHGNANQYEERF
-284 DKPNTNET
+284 DKSGSNET
-292 TNANNQE
+292 IVNNQTE
-299 TRQFEKTRQVEED
+299 VQVEED

-319 SRRKMAIGRNW
+319 NRRKMAIGRNW

-381 EYYDTYGL
+381 EYYDAYGL

-476 TDEERQYQEAEI
+476 TDEEREYQEAEI
-488 LANGGEVNEYNVTIN
+488 IANGGEVNEYNVTIN

-517 EIIDDVYTEHN
+517 EIIDDVYTEHGN
-528 DSRLVES
+528 SRLVES
-535 DVTIMNPIATKKRQL
+535 DVTIMNPISTKKRQL

-592 FNKILLCLDLTDI
+592 FSKILLCLDLTDI

-628 RQQYDTLVEEMFA
+628 RQQYNTLVEEMFA

-687 NQNGWVCLVRDTGSE
+687 NQNGWVCLVRDTSSE

>member
-19 LAQVVDETL
+19 LTQVIDETL

-45 LSQNNNL
+45 VSQNNNL
-52 FSEIYVNILQILE
+52 FSEIYVNILQVLE
-65 LEYLSNQINPNNQN
+65 NEYLSNQINPNNQN

-102 MNQLNAQEAHGCRN
+102 MNQLNAQEAHGVRN
-116 DASKYCS
+116 DANKYCS
-123 YINNIQRQLARHYS
+123 YIGNIQRQLARHYS
-137 NGNGMMY
+137 NSNGMMY
-144 GNNNAGSFATRGGMS
+144 GNNNAGSFATRGGMA
-159 MRNNNVGNAGGSR
+159 MRNNNVGGNGGSR
-172 WGSVRGNNGNSFGG
+172 WGNVRGNNFGG
-186 MNANRVDNTFSAS
+186 MGANRVDNTFSAS

-210 GNNTNTAQQ
+210 SNNSGSTQQ
-219 TDTNDY
+219 NDSNDY
-225 FAIKRRK
+225 FAIKRRRLA
-232 YVESHGGNQ
+232 ESNA
-241 QNQQQQQR
+241 NNTANK
-249 QQQDNSAYNELVD
+249 QQDNSAYNELVD
-262 ESSVIGTPT
+262 ESAILGTPT
-271 VVHGNARQYEERY
+271 VIHGNANQYEERF
-284 DKPNTNET
+284 DKSGSNET
-292 TNANNQE
+292 IVNNQTE
-299 TRQFEKTRQVEED
+299 VQVEED

-319 SRRKMAIGRNW
+319 NRRKMAIGRNW

-381 EYYDTYGL
+381 EYYDAYGL

-476 TDEERQYQEAEI
+476 TDEEREYQEAEI
-488 LANGGEVNEYNVTIN
+488 IANGGEVNEYNVTIN

-517 EIIDDVYTEHN
+517 EIIDDVYTEHGN
-528 DSRLVES
+528 SRLVES
-535 DVTIMNPIATKKRQL
+535 DVTIMNPISTKKRQL

-592 FNKILLCLDLTDI
+592 FSKILLCLDLTDI

-628 RQQYDTLVEEMFA
+628 RQQYNTLVEEMFA

-687 NQNGWVCLVRDTGSE
+687 NQNGWVCLVRDTSSE

-733 LIEFIPA
+733 LLEFIPA

>member
-19 LAQVVDETL
+19 FTQVIDETL

-45 LSQNNNL
+45 ISQNNNL
-52 FSEIYVNILQILE
+52 FSEIYVNILQVLE
-65 LEYLSNQINPNNQN
+65 NEYLSNQINPNNQN

-102 MNQLNAQEAHGCRN
+102 MNQLNAQEAHGVRN
-116 DASKYCS
+116 DANKYCS
-123 YINNIQRQLARHYS
+123 YIGNIQRQLARHYS
-137 NGNGMMY
+137 NSNGMMY
-144 GNNNAGSFATRGGMS
+144 GNNNAGSYATRGGMA

-172 WGSVRGNNGNSFGG
+172 WGNVRGNNFGG
-186 MNANRVDNTFSAS
+186 MGANRVDNTFSAS

-210 GNNTNTAQQ
+210 NNNTNSSQQ
-219 TDTNDY
+219 KDSNDY

-232 YVESHGGNQ
+232 YVES
-241 QNQQQQQR
+241 QNTQSN
-249 QQQDNSAYNELVD
+249 QQDNSAYNELVD
-262 ESSVIGTPT
+262 ESAVLGTPT
-271 VVHGNARQYEERY
+271 VIHGNANQYEERF
-284 DKPNTNET
+284 DKSGSNET
-292 TNANNQE
+292 IVNNQTE
-299 TRQFEKTRQVEED
+299 VQVEED

-319 SRRKMAIGRNW
+319 NRRKMAIGRNW

-381 EYYDTYGL
+381 EYYDAYGL

-476 TDEERQYQEAEI
+476 TDEEREYQEAEI
-488 LANGGEVNEYNVTIN
+488 IANGGEVNEYNVTIN

-517 EIIDDVYTEHN
+517 EIIDDVYTEHGN
-528 DSRLVES
+528 SRLVES
-535 DVTIMNPIATKKRQL
+535 DVTIMNPISTKKRQL

-592 FNKILLCLDLTDI
+592 FSKILLCLDLTDI

-623 ITKSS
+623 ISKSS
-628 RQQYDTLVEEMFA
+628 RQQYNTLVEEMFA

-687 NQNGWVCLVRDTGSE
+687 NQNGWVCLVRDTSSE

>member
-19 LAQVVDETL
+19 LTQVIDETL

-45 LSQNNNL
+45 VSQNNNL
-52 FSEIYVNILQILE
+52 FSEIYVNILQVLE
-65 LEYLSNQINPNNQN
+65 NEYLSNQINPNNQN

-102 MNQLNAQEAHGCRN
+102 MNQLNAQEAHGVRN
-116 DASKYCS
+116 DANKYCS
-123 YINNIQRQLARHYS
+123 YIGNIQRQLARHYS
-137 NGNGMMY
+137 NSNGMMY
-144 GNNNAGSFATRGGMS
+144 GNNNAGSFATRGGMA
-159 MRNNNVGNAGGSR
+159 MRNNNVGGNGGSR
-172 WGSVRGNNGNSFGG
+172 WGNVRGNNFGG
-186 MNANRVDNTFSAS
+186 MGANRVDNTFSAS

-210 GNNTNTAQQ
+210 SNSSSSTQQ
-219 TDTNDY
+219 NDSNDY
-225 FAIKRRK
+225 FAIKRRRLA
-232 YVESHGGNQ
+232 ESNA
-241 QNQQQQQR
+241 NNTANK
-249 QQQDNSAYNELVD
+249 QQDNSAYNELVD
-262 ESSVIGTPT
+262 ESAVLGTPT
-271 VVHGNARQYEERY
+271 VVHGNANQYEERF
-284 DKPNTNET
+284 DKSASNET
-292 TNANNQE
+292 YSNNQ
-299 TRQFEKTRQVEED
+299 TAVQVEED

-319 SRRKMAIGRNW
+319 NRRKMAIGRNW

-381 EYYDTYGL
+381 EYYDAYGL

-476 TDEERQYQEAEI
+476 TDEEREYQEAEI
-488 LANGGEVNEYNVTIN
+488 IANGGEVNEYNVTIN

-517 EIIDDVYTEHN
+517 EIIDDVYTEHGN
-528 DSRLVES
+528 SRLVES
-535 DVTIMNPIATKKRQL
+535 DVTIMNPISTKKRQL

-585 SEMIDIQ
+585 SETIDIQ
-592 FNKILLCLDLTDI
+592 FSKILLCLDLTDI

-628 RQQYDTLVEEMFA
+628 RQQYNTLVEEMFA

-687 NQNGWVCLVRDTGSE
+687 NQNGWVCLVRDTSSE

>member
-19 LAQVVDETL
+19 LTQVIDETL

-45 LSQNNNL
+45 VSQNNNL
-52 FSEIYVNILQILE
+52 FSEIYVNILQVLE
-65 LEYLSNQINPNNQN
+65 NEYLSNQINPNNQN

-102 MNQLNAQEAHGCRN
+102 MNQLNAQEAHGVRN
-116 DASKYCS
+116 DANKYCS
-123 YINNIQRQLARHYS
+123 YIGNIQRQLARHYS
-137 NGNGMMY
+137 NSNGMMY
-144 GNNNAGSFATRGGMS
+144 GNNNAGSYATRGGMA
-159 MRNNNVGNAGGSR
+159 MRNNNAGGNGGSR
-172 WGSVRGNNGNSFGG
+172 WGNVRGNNFGG
-186 MNANRVDNTFSAS
+186 MGANRVDNTFSAS

-210 GNNTNTAQQ
+210 SNNSNSTQQ
-219 TDTNDY
+219 NDSNDY

-232 YVESHGGNQ
+232 YVES
-241 QNQQQQQR
+241 QNTQSN
-249 QQQDNSAYNELVD
+249 QQDNSAYNELVD
-262 ESSVIGTPT
+262 ESAVLGTPT
-271 VVHGNARQYEERY
+271 VIHGNANQYEERF
-284 DKPNTNET
+284 DKSGSNET
-292 TNANNQE
+292 IVNNQTE
-299 TRQFEKTRQVEED
+299 VQVEED

-319 SRRKMAIGRNW
+319 NRRKMAIGRNW

-381 EYYDTYGL
+381 EYYDAYGL

-476 TDEERQYQEAEI
+476 TDEEREYQEAEI

-517 EIIDDVYTEHN
+517 EIIDDVYTEHGN
-528 DSRLVES
+528 SRLVES
-535 DVTIMNPIATKKRQL
+535 DVTIMNPVSTKKRQL

-592 FNKILLCLDLTDI
+592 FSKILLCLDLTDI

-628 RQQYDTLVEEMFA
+628 RQQYNTLVEEMFA

>member
-19 LAQVVDETL
+19 LAQVIDETL

-38 RGCAAEA
+38 RGCAADA
-45 LSQNNNL
+45 VSQNNNL
-52 FSEIYVNILQILE
+52 FSEIYVNILQVLE
-65 LEYLSNQINPNNQN
+65 NEYLSNQINPNNQN

-102 MNQLNAQEAHGCRN
+102 MNQLNAQEAHGVRN
-116 DASKYCS
+116 DANKYCS
-123 YINNIQRQLARHYS
+123 YIGNIQRQLARHYS
-137 NGNGMMY
+137 NSNGMMY
-144 GNNNAGSFATRGGMS
+144 GNNNAGSFATRGGMA

-172 WGSVRGNNGNSFGG
+172 WGNVRGNNFGG
-186 MNANRVDNTFSAS
+186 MGANRVDNTFSAS

-210 GNNTNTAQQ
+210 SNNSNSTQQ
-219 TDTNDY
+219 NDSNDY
-225 FAIKRRK
+225 FAIKRRRLA
-232 YVESHGGNQ
+232 ESNA
-241 QNQQQQQR
+241 NNTANK
-249 QQQDNSAYNELVD
+249 QQDNSAYNELVD
-262 ESSVIGTPT
+262 ESAVLGTPT
-271 VVHGNARQYEERY
+271 VIHGNANQYEERF
-284 DKPNTNET
+284 DKSGSNET
-292 TNANNQE
+292 HSNNQTE
-299 TRQFEKTRQVEED
+299 VQVEED

-319 SRRKMAIGRNW
+319 NRRKMAIGRNW

-381 EYYDTYGL
+381 EYYDAYGL

-476 TDEERQYQEAEI
+476 TDEEREYQEAEI

-503 DNEIIADNLPSLVT
+503 DNEIITDNLPSLVT
-517 EIIDDVYTEHN
+517 EIIDDVYTEHGN
-528 DSRLVES
+528 SRLVES
-535 DVTIMNPIATKKRQL
+535 DVTIMNPISTKKRQL

-592 FNKILLCLDLTDI
+592 FSKILLCLDLTDI

-628 RQQYDTLVEEMFA
+628 RQQYNTLVEEMFA

-687 NQNGWVCLVRDTGSE
+687 NQNSWVCLVRDTGSE

>member
-19 LAQVVDETL
+19 LTQVIDETL

-45 LSQNNNL
+45 VSQNNNL
-52 FSEIYVNILQILE
+52 FSEIYVNILQVLE
-65 LEYLSNQINPNNQN
+65 NEYLSNQINPNNQN

-102 MNQLNAQEAHGCRN
+102 MNQLNAQEAHGVRN
-116 DASKYCS
+116 DANKYCS
-123 YINNIQRQLARHYS
+123 YIGNIQRQLARHYS
-137 NGNGMMY
+137 NSNGMMY
-144 GNNNAGSFATRGGMS
+144 GNNAGSYATRGGMA
-159 MRNNNVGNAGGSR
+159 MRNNNVGGNGGSR
-172 WGSVRGNNGNSFGG
+172 WGSVRGNNFGG
-186 MNANRVDNTFSAS
+186 MGANRVNNTFSAS

-210 GNNTNTAQQ
+210 SNSSNSTQQ
-219 TDTNDY
+219 NDSNDY
-225 FAIKRRK
+225 FAIKRRRLA
-232 YVESHGGNQ
+232 ESNA
-241 QNQQQQQR
+241 NNTANK
-249 QQQDNSAYNELVD
+249 QQDNSAYNELVD
-262 ESSVIGTPT
+262 ESAVLGTPT
-271 VVHGNARQYEERY
+271 VIHGNKTQYEERF
-284 DKPNTNET
+284 DKSASNET
-292 TNANNQE
+292 VKANNQTE
-299 TRQFEKTRQVEED
+299 VQVEED

-319 SRRKMAIGRNW
+319 NRRKMAIGRNW

-381 EYYDTYGL
+381 EYYDAYGL

-476 TDEERQYQEAEI
+476 TDEEREYQEAEI
-488 LANGGEVNEYNVTIN
+488 IANGGEVNEYNVTIN

-517 EIIDDVYTEHN
+517 EIIDDVYTEHGN
-528 DSRLVES
+528 SRLVES
-535 DVTIMNPIATKKRQL
+535 DATIMNPISTKKRQL

-592 FNKILLCLDLTDI
+592 FSKILLCLDLTDI

-628 RQQYDTLVEEMFA
+628 RQQYNTLVEEMFA

-733 LIEFIPA
+733 LLEFIPA

>member
-19 LAQVVDETL
+19 LTQVIDETL

-45 LSQNNNL
+45 VSQNNNL
-52 FSEIYVNILQILE
+52 FSEIYVNILQVLE
-65 LEYLSNQINPNNQN
+65 NEYLSNQINPNNQN

-102 MNQLNAQEAHGCRN
+102 MNQLNAQEAHGVRN
-116 DASKYCS
+116 DANKYCS
-123 YINNIQRQLARHYS
+123 YIGNIQRQLARHYS
-137 NGNGMMY
+137 NSNGMMY
-144 GNNNAGSFATRGGMS
+144 GNNNAGSYATRGGMA

-172 WGSVRGNNGNSFGG
+172 WGSVRGNNFGG
-186 MNANRVDNTFSAS
+186 MGANRVDNTFSAS

-210 GNNTNTAQQ
+210 SNSSSSTQQ
-219 TDTNDY
+219 NDSNDY
-225 FAIKRRK
+225 FAIKRRRLA
-232 YVESHGGNQ
+232 ESNA
-241 QNQQQQQR
+241 NNTANK
-249 QQQDNSAYNELVD
+249 QQDNSAYNELVD
-262 ESSVIGTPT
+262 ESAVLGTPT
-271 VVHGNARQYEERY
+271 VIHGNANQYEERF
-284 DKPNTNET
+284 DKSGSNET
-292 TNANNQE
+292 HSNNQTE
-299 TRQFEKTRQVEED
+299 VQVEED

-319 SRRKMAIGRNW
+319 NRRKMAIGRNW

-381 EYYDTYGL
+381 EYYDAYGL

-476 TDEERQYQEAEI
+476 TDEEREYQEAEI
-488 LANGGEVNEYNVTIN
+488 IANGGEVNEYNVTIN

-517 EIIDDVYTEHN
+517 EIIDDVYTEHGN
-528 DSRLVES
+528 SRLVES
-535 DVTIMNPIATKKRQL
+535 DVTIMNPISTKKRQL

-592 FNKILLCLDLTDI
+592 FSKILLCLDLTDI

-618 ERDDI
+618 ECDDI

-628 RQQYDTLVEEMFA
+628 RQQYNTLVEEMFA

>member
-19 LAQVVDETL
+19 LAQVIDETL

-45 LSQNNNL
+45 VSQNNNL
-52 FSEIYVNILQILE
+52 FSEIYVNILQVLE
-65 LEYLSNQINPNNQN
+65 NEYLSNQINPNNQN

-102 MNQLNAQEAHGCRN
+102 MNQLNAQEAHGVRN
-116 DASKYCS
+116 DANKYCS
-123 YINNIQRQLARHYS
+123 YIGNIQRQLARHYS
-137 NGNGMMY
+137 NSNGMMY
-144 GNNNAGSFATRGGMS
+144 GNNNAGSFATRGGMA
-159 MRNNNVGNAGGSR
+159 MRNNNVGGNGGSR
-172 WGSVRGNNGNSFGG
+172 WGNVRGNNFGG
-186 MNANRVDNTFSAS
+186 MGANRVDNTFSAS

-210 GNNTNTAQQ
+210 SNSSSSTQQ
-219 TDTNDY
+219 NDSNDY
-225 FAIKRRK
+225 FAIKRRRLA
-232 YVESHGGNQ
+232 ESNA
-241 QNQQQQQR
+241 NNTSNK
-249 QQQDNSAYNELVD
+249 QQDNSAYNELVD
-262 ESSVIGTPT
+262 ESAVLGTPT
-271 VVHGNARQYEERY
+271 VIHGDKTQYEERF
-284 DKPNTNET
+284 DKSASNET
-292 TNANNQE
+292 HSNNQTE
-299 TRQFEKTRQVEED
+299 VQVEED

-319 SRRKMAIGRNW
+319 NRRKMAIGRNW

-381 EYYDTYGL
+381 EYYDAYGL

-476 TDEERQYQEAEI
+476 TDEEREYQEAEI
-488 LANGGEVNEYNVTIN
+488 IANGGEVNEYNVTIN

-517 EIIDDVYTEHN
+517 EIIDDVYTEHGN
-528 DSRLVES
+528 SRLVES
-535 DVTIMNPIATKKRQL
+535 DVTIMNPISTKKRQL

-592 FNKILLCLDLTDI
+592 FSKILLCLDLTDI

-628 RQQYDTLVEEMFA
+628 RQQYNTLVEEMFA

-687 NQNGWVCLVRDTGSE
+687 NQNGWICLVRDTGSE

>member
-19 LAQVVDETL
+19 LTQVIDETL

-45 LSQNNNL
+45 VSQNNNL
-52 FSEIYVNILQILE
+52 FSEIYVNILQVLE
-65 LEYLSNQINPNNQN
+65 NEYLSNQINPNNQN

-102 MNQLNAQEAHGCRN
+102 MNQLNAQEAHGVRN
-116 DASKYCS
+116 DANKYCS
-123 YINNIQRQLARHYS
+123 YIGNIQRQLARHYS
-137 NGNGMMY
+137 NSNGMMY
-144 GNNNAGSFATRGGMS
+144 GNNAGSYATRGGMA
-159 MRNNNVGNAGGSR
+159 MRNNNVGGNGGSR
-172 WGSVRGNNGNSFGG
+172 WGSVRGNNFGG
-186 MNANRVDNTFSAS
+186 MGANRVDNTFSAS

-210 GNNTNTAQQ
+210 SNSSNSTQQ
-219 TDTNDY
+219 NDSNDY
-225 FAIKRRK
+225 FAIKRRRLA
-232 YVESHGGNQ
+232 ESNA
-241 QNQQQQQR
+241 NNTANK
-249 QQQDNSAYNELVD
+249 QQDNSAYNELVD
-262 ESSVIGTPT
+262 ESAVLGTPT
-271 VVHGNARQYEERY
+271 VIHGNKTQYEERF
-284 DKPNTNET
+284 DKSASNET
-292 TNANNQE
+292 VKANNQTE
-299 TRQFEKTRQVEED
+299 VQVEED

-319 SRRKMAIGRNW
+319 NRRKMAIGRNW

-381 EYYDTYGL
+381 EYYDAYGL
-389 VQREYVFAFNASNK
+389 VQREYVFAFNVSNK

-410 LNKRCMIEL
+410 MNKRCMIEL

-476 TDEERQYQEAEI
+476 TDEEREYQEAEI
-488 LANGGEVNEYNVTIN
+488 IANGGEVNEYNVTIN

-517 EIIDDVYTEHN
+517 EIIDDVYTEHGN
-528 DSRLVES
+528 SRLVES
-535 DVTIMNPIATKKRQL
+535 DVTIMNPISTKKRQL

-592 FNKILLCLDLTDI
+592 FSKILLCLDLTDI

-628 RQQYDTLVEEMFA
+628 RQQYNTLVEEMFA

-733 LIEFIPA
+733 LLEFIPA

>member
-19 LAQVVDETL
+19 LTQVIDETL
-28 YAGPNQVSFF
+28 YAAPNQVSFF
-38 RGCAAEA
+38 RGCAADA
-45 LSQNNNL
+45 ISQNNNL
-52 FSEIYVNILQILE
+52 FSEIYVNILQVLE
-65 LEYLSNQINPNNQN
+65 NEYLSNQINPNNQN

-102 MNQLNAQEAHGCRN
+102 MNQLNAQEAHGVRN
-116 DASKYCS
+116 DANKYCS
-123 YINNIQRQLARHYS
+123 YIGNIQRQLARHYS
-137 NGNGMMY
+137 NSNGMMY
-144 GNNNAGSFATRGGMS
+144 NNNAGSFATRGGMA

-172 WGSVRGNNGNSFGG
+172 WGNVRGNNFGG
-186 MNANRVDNTFSAS
+186 MGANRVDNTFSAS

-210 GNNTNTAQQ
+210 SNSSNSTQQ
-219 TDTNDY
+219 NDSNDY
-225 FAIKRRK
+225 FAIKRHRLA
-232 YVESHGGNQ
+232 ESNA
-241 QNQQQQQR
+241 NNTANK
-249 QQQDNSAYNELVD
+249 QQDNSAYNELVD
-262 ESSVIGTPT
+262 ESAVLGTPT
-271 VVHGNARQYEERY
+271 VIHGNANQYEERF
-284 DKPNTNET
+284 DKSASNET
-292 TNANNQE
+292 HSNNQ
-299 TRQFEKTRQVEED
+299 TAVQVEED

-319 SRRKMAIGRNW
+319 NRRKMAIGRNW

-381 EYYDTYGL
+381 EYYDAYGL

-476 TDEERQYQEAEI
+476 TDEEREYQEAEI
-488 LANGGEVNEYNVTIN
+488 IANGGEVNEYNVTIN

-517 EIIDDVYTEHN
+517 EIIDDVYTEHGN
-528 DSRLVES
+528 SRLVES
-535 DVTIMNPIATKKRQL
+535 DVTIMNPVSTKKRQL

-592 FNKILLCLDLTDI
+592 FSKILLCLDLTDI

-628 RQQYDTLVEEMFA
+628 RQQYNTLVEEMFA
-641 SFTITNNDDEYLSDS
+641 SFTITNNDNEYLSDS

>member
-19 LAQVVDETL
+19 LTQVIDETL

-45 LSQNNNL
+45 ISQNNNL

-65 LEYLSNQINPNNQN
+65 NEYLSNQINPNNQN

-102 MNQLNAQEAHGCRN
+102 MNQLNAQEAHGVRN
-116 DASKYCS
+116 DANKYCS
-123 YINNIQRQLARHYS
+123 YIGNIQRQLARHYS
-137 NGNGMMY
+137 NSNGMMY
-144 GNNNAGSFATRGGMS
+144 GNNNAGSFATRGGMA

-172 WGSVRGNNGNSFGG
+172 WGNVRGNNFGG
-186 MNANRVDNTFSAS
+186 MGANRVDNTFSAS

-210 GNNTNTAQQ
+210 SNGNSSAQQ
-219 TDTNDY
+219 NDSNDY
-225 FAIKRRK
+225 FAIKRRRLA
-232 YVESHGGNQ
+232 ESNA
-241 QNQQQQQR
+241 NNTANK
-249 QQQDNSAYNELVD
+249 QQDNSAYNELVD
-262 ESSVIGTPT
+262 ESAVLGTPT
-271 VVHGNARQYEERY
+271 VIHGNANQYEERF
-284 DKPNTNET
+284 DKSGSNET
-292 TNANNQE
+292 YSNNQTE
-299 TRQFEKTRQVEED
+299 VQVEED

-319 SRRKMAIGRNW
+319 NRRKMAIGRNW

-381 EYYDTYGL
+381 EYYDAYGL

-476 TDEERQYQEAEI
+476 TDEEREYQEAEI

-517 EIIDDVYTEHN
+517 EIIGDVYTEHGN
-528 DSRLVES
+528 SRLVES
-535 DVTIMNPIATKKRQL
+535 DVTIMNPVSTKKRQL

-592 FNKILLCLDLTDI
+592 FSKILLCLDLTDI

-623 ITKSS
+623 ISKSS
-628 RQQYDTLVEEMFA
+628 RQQYNTLVEEMFA

-687 NQNGWVCLVRDTGSE
+687 NQNGWVCLVRDTSSE

>member
-19 LAQVVDETL
+19 LTQVIDETL

-45 LSQNNNL
+45 VSQNNNL
-52 FSEIYVNILQILE
+52 FSEIYVNILQVLE
-65 LEYLSNQINPNNQN
+65 NEYLSNQINPNNQN

-102 MNQLNAQEAHGCRN
+102 MNQLNAQEAHGVRN
-116 DASKYCS
+116 DANKYCS
-123 YINNIQRQLARHYS
+123 YIGNIQRQLARHYS
-137 NGNGMMY
+137 NSNGMMY
-144 GNNNAGSFATRGGMS
+144 GNNNAGSFATRGGMA

-172 WGSVRGNNGNSFGG
+172 WGNVRGNNFGN
-186 MNANRVDNTFSAS
+186 NRVDNTFSAS

-210 GNNTNTAQQ
+210 SNSSNSTQQ
-219 TDTNDY
+219 NDSNDY
-225 FAIKRRK
+225 FAIKRRRLA
-232 YVESHGGNQ
+232 ESNGGNN
-241 QNQQQQQR
+241 QNSQR
-249 QQQDNSAYNELVD
+249 DNRQDNSAYNELVD
-262 ESSVIGTPT
+262 ESAVLGTPT
-271 VVHGNARQYEERY
+271 VIHGNANQYEERF
-284 DKPNTNET
+284 DKSASNET
-292 TNANNQE
+292 VKANNQTE
-299 TRQFEKTRQVEED
+299 VQVEED

-319 SRRKMAIGRNW
+319 NRRKMAIGRNW

-381 EYYDTYGL
+381 EYYDAYGL

-476 TDEERQYQEAEI
+476 TDEEREYQEAEI

-517 EIIDDVYTEHN
+517 EIIDDVYTEHGN
-528 DSRLVES
+528 SRLVES
-535 DVTIMNPIATKKRQL
+535 DVTIMNPISTKKRQL

-570 KPLTKAREFVLLRKL
+570 KPLTKAREVVLLRKL

-592 FNKILLCLDLTDI
+592 FNKILLCLDMADI
-605 SVTEIVEC
+605 TVTEIVEC
-613 YNDLE
+613 YEDLE

-623 ITKSS
+623 ITKQS
-628 RQQYDTLVEEMFA
+628 RQQYNTLVEEMFA

-667 VTYVDRSAGELN
+667 VTYVDRTAGELN
-679 ITLDGSEN
+679 ITVDGSEN
-687 NQNGWVCLVRDTGSE
+687 NQNGWVCLVRDTSSE
-702 ISNLITASLVR
+702 ISNLITASLIR

>member
-19 LAQVVDETL
+19 LTQVIDETL

-45 LSQNNNL
+45 VSQNNNL
-52 FSEIYVNILQILE
+52 FSEIYVNILQVLE
-65 LEYLSNQINPNNQN
+65 NEYLSNQINPNNQN

-102 MNQLNAQEAHGCRN
+102 MNQLNAQEAHGVRN
-116 DASKYCS
+116 DANKYCS
-123 YINNIQRQLARHYS
+123 YIGNIQRQLARHYS
-137 NGNGMMY
+137 NSNGMMY
-144 GNNNAGSFATRGGMS
+144 GNNNAGSFATRGGMA
-159 MRNNNVGNAGGSR
+159 MRNNNVGGNGGSR
-172 WGSVRGNNGNSFGG
+172 WGNVRGNNFGG
-186 MNANRVDNTFSAS
+186 MGANRVDNTFSAS

-210 GNNTNTAQQ
+210 NNNTNSSQQ
-219 TDTNDY
+219 KDSNDY

-232 YVESHGGNQ
+232 YVES
-241 QNQQQQQR
+241 QNTQSN
-249 QQQDNSAYNELVD
+249 QQDNSAYNELVD
-262 ESSVIGTPT
+262 ESAVLGTPT
-271 VVHGNARQYEERY
+271 VIHGNANQYEERF
-284 DKPNTNET
+284 DKSGSNET
-292 TNANNQE
+292 IVNNQTE
-299 TRQFEKTRQVEED
+299 VQVEED

-319 SRRKMAIGRNW
+319 NRRKMAIGRNW

-381 EYYDTYGL
+381 EYYDAYGL

-476 TDEERQYQEAEI
+476 TDEEREYQEAEI
-488 LANGGEVNEYNVTIN
+488 IANGGEVNEYNVTIN

-517 EIIDDVYTEHN
+517 EIIDDVYTEHGN
-528 DSRLVES
+528 SRLVES
-535 DVTIMNPIATKKRQL
+535 DVTIMNPVSTKKRQL

-592 FNKILLCLDLTDI
+592 FSKILLCLDLTDI

-628 RQQYDTLVEEMFA
+628 RQQYNTLVEEMFA

-687 NQNGWVCLVRDTGSE
+687 NQNGWVCLVRDTSSE

>member
-19 LAQVVDETL
+19 LTQVIDETL

-38 RGCAAEA
+38 RGCAADA
-45 LSQNNNL
+45 VSQNNNL
-52 FSEIYVNILQILE
+52 FSEIYVNILQVLE
-65 LEYLSNQINPNNQN
+65 NEYLSNQINPNNQN

-102 MNQLNAQEAHGCRN
+102 MNQLNAQEAHGVRN
-116 DASKYCS
+116 DANKYCS
-123 YINNIQRQLARHYS
+123 YIGNIQRQLARHYS
-137 NGNGMMY
+137 NSNGMMY
-144 GNNNAGSFATRGGMS
+144 GNNNAGSFATRGGMA
-159 MRNNNVGNAGGSR
+159 MRNNNVGGNGGSR
-172 WGSVRGNNGNSFGG
+172 WGNVRGNNFGG
-186 MNANRVDNTFSAS
+186 MGANRVDNTFSAS

-210 GNNTNTAQQ
+210 SNSSNSTQQ
-219 TDTNDY
+219 NDSNDY
-225 FAIKRRK
+225 FAIKRRRLA
-232 YVESHGGNQ
+232 ESNAS
-241 QNQQQQQR
+241 NTTNK
-249 QQQDNSAYNELVD
+249 QQDNSAYNELVD
-262 ESSVIGTPT
+262 ESAVLGTPT
-271 VVHGNARQYEERY
+271 VVHGNANQYEERF
-284 DKPNTNET
+284 DKSGSNET
-292 TNANNQE
+292 HSNNQ
-299 TRQFEKTRQVEED
+299 TAVQVEED

-319 SRRKMAIGRNW
+319 NRRKMAIGRNW

-381 EYYDTYGL
+381 EYYDAYGL

-476 TDEERQYQEAEI
+476 TDEEREYQEAEI
-488 LANGGEVNEYNVTIN
+488 IANGGEVNEYNVTIN

-517 EIIDDVYTEHN
+517 EIIDDVYTEHGN
-528 DSRLVES
+528 SRLVES
-535 DVTIMNPIATKKRQL
+535 DVTIMNPISTKKRQL

-592 FNKILLCLDLTDI
+592 FSKILLCLDLTDI

-613 YNDLE
+613 YSDLE

-628 RQQYDTLVEEMFA
+628 RQQYNTLVEEMFA

-687 NQNGWVCLVRDTGSE
+687 NQNGWVCLVRDTSSE

>member
-19 LAQVVDETL
+19 LTQVIDGTL

-45 LSQNNNL
+45 VSQNNNL
-52 FSEIYVNILQILE
+52 FSEIYVNILQVLE
-65 LEYLSNQINPNNQN
+65 NEYLSNQINPNNQN

-116 DASKYCS
+116 DANKYCS
-123 YINNIQRQLARHYS
+123 YIGNIQRQLARHYS
-137 NGNGMMY
+137 NSNGMMY
-144 GNNNAGSFATRGGMS
+144 GNNNAGSFATRGGMA

-172 WGSVRGNNGNSFGG
+172 WGNVRGNNFGN
-186 MNANRVDNTFSAS
+186 NRVDNTFSAS
-199 NTQAHDVFGRG
+199 NTQAYDVFGRG
-210 GNNTNTAQQ
+210 SNSSNSTQQ
-219 TDTNDY
+219 NDSNDY
-225 FAIKRRK
+225 FAIKRRRLA
-232 YVESHGGNQ
+232 ESNGGNN
-241 QNQQQQQR
+241 QNNQR
-249 QQQDNSAYNELVD
+249 DNRQDNSAYNELVD
-262 ESSVIGTPT
+262 ESAVLGTPT
-271 VVHGNARQYEERY
+271 VIHGNANQYEERFN
-284 DKPNTNET
+284 KSASNET
-292 TNANNQE
+292 VKANNQTE
-299 TRQFEKTRQVEED
+299 VQVEED

-319 SRRKMAIGRNW
+319 NRRKMAIGRNW

-381 EYYDTYGL
+381 EYYDAYGL

-476 TDEERQYQEAEI
+476 TDEEREYQEAEI

-503 DNEIIADNLPSLVT
+503 NNEIIADNLPSLVT
-517 EIIDDVYTEHN
+517 EIIDDVYTEHGN
-528 DSRLVES
+528 SRLVES
-535 DVTIMNPIATKKRQL
+535 DVTIMNPVSTKKRQL

-592 FNKILLCLDLTDI
+592 FSKILLCLDLIDI

-628 RQQYDTLVEEMFA
+628 RQQYNTLVEEMFA

-687 NQNGWVCLVRDTGSE
+687 NQNGWVCLVRDTSSE

-733 LIEFIPA
+733 LLEFIPA

-745 NHVFYRICKLT
+745 NNVFYRICKLT

>member
-19 LAQVVDETL
+19 LAQVIDETL

-45 LSQNNNL
+45 VSQNNNL
-52 FSEIYVNILQILE
+52 FSEIYVNILQVLE
-65 LEYLSNQINPNNQN
+65 NEYLSNQINPNNQN

-102 MNQLNAQEAHGCRN
+102 MNQLNAQEAHGVRN
-116 DASKYCS
+116 DANKYCS
-123 YINNIQRQLARHYS
+123 YIGNIQRQLARHYS
-137 NGNGMMY
+137 NSNGMMY
-144 GNNNAGSFATRGGMS
+144 GNNAGGYATRGGMA
-159 MRNNNVGNAGGSR
+159 MRNNNVGGNGGSR
-172 WGSVRGNNGNSFGG
+172 WGNVRGNNFGG
-186 MNANRVDNTFSAS
+186 MGANRVDNTFSAS

-210 GNNTNTAQQ
+210 NNNTGSSQQ
-219 TDTNDY
+219 NDSNDY
-225 FAIKRRK
+225 FAIKRRRLA
-232 YVESHGGNQ
+232 ESNA
-241 QNQQQQQR
+241 NNTANK
-249 QQQDNSAYNELVD
+249 QQDNSAYNELVD
-262 ESSVIGTPT
+262 ESAVLGTPT
-271 VVHGNARQYEERY
+271 VVHGNANQYEERF
-284 DKPNTNET
+284 DKSGSNET
-292 TNANNQE
+292 IVNNQTE
-299 TRQFEKTRQVEED
+299 VQVEED

-319 SRRKMAIGRNW
+319 NRRKMAIGRNW

-357 EYLYPFDYTKHREK
+357 EYLYPFDYTKYREK

-381 EYYDTYGL
+381 EYYDAYGL

-476 TDEERQYQEAEI
+476 TDEEREYQEAEI

-503 DNEIIADNLPSLVT
+503 EDEVIADNLPALVT
-517 EIIDDVYTEHN
+517 EIIDNVYTEHSG
-528 DSRLVES
+528 SRLVES
-535 DVTIMNPIATKKRQL
+535 DVTIMNPVSTKKRQL

-592 FNKILLCLDLTDI
+592 FSKILLCLDLTDI

-613 YNDLE
+613 YSDLE

-628 RQQYDTLVEEMFA
+628 RQQYNTLVEEMFA

-656 DTPTIVSNTAT
+656 DTPTIVSNAAT

-687 NQNGWVCLVRDTGSE
+687 NQNGWVCLVRDTSSE

>member
-19 LAQVVDETL
+19 LTQVIDETL

-45 LSQNNNL
+45 VSQNNNL
-52 FSEIYVNILQILE
+52 FSEIYVNILQVLE
-65 LEYLSNQINPNNQN
+65 NEYLSNQINPNNQN

-102 MNQLNAQEAHGCRN
+102 MNQLNAQEAHGVRN
-116 DASKYCS
+116 DANKYCS
-123 YINNIQRQLARHYS
+123 YIGNIQRQLARHYS
-137 NGNGMMY
+137 NRNGMMY
-144 GNNNAGSFATRGGMS
+144 GNNNAGSYATRGGMA

-172 WGSVRGNNGNSFGG
+172 WGSVRGNNFGG
-186 MNANRVDNTFSAS
+186 MGANRVDNTFSAS

-210 GNNTNTAQQ
+210 SNNSGSTQQ
-219 TDTNDY
+219 NDSNDY
-225 FAIKRRK
+225 FAIKRRRLA
-232 YVESHGGNQ
+232 ESNA
-241 QNQQQQQR
+241 NNTANK
-249 QQQDNSAYNELVD
+249 QQDNSAYNELVD
-262 ESSVIGTPT
+262 ESAVLGTPT
-271 VVHGNARQYEERY
+271 VIHGNANQYEERF
-284 DKPNTNET
+284 DKSGSNET
-292 TNANNQE
+292 IVNNQTE
-299 TRQFEKTRQVEED
+299 VQVEED

-319 SRRKMAIGRNW
+319 NRRKMAIGRNW

-381 EYYDTYGL
+381 EYYDAYGL

-476 TDEERQYQEAEI
+476 TDEEREYQEAEI
-488 LANGGEVNEYNVTIN
+488 IANGGEVNEYNVTIN

-517 EIIDDVYTEHN
+517 EIIDDVYTEHGN
-528 DSRLVES
+528 SRLVES
-535 DVTIMNPIATKKRQL
+535 DVTIMNPISTKKRQL

-570 KPLTKAREFVLLRKL
+570 KPLTKTREFVLLRKL

-592 FNKILLCLDLTDI
+592 FSKILLCLDLTDI

-628 RQQYDTLVEEMFA
+628 RQQYNTLVEEMFA

>member
-19 LAQVVDETL
+19 LTQVIDETL

-45 LSQNNNL
+45 VSQNNNL
-52 FSEIYVNILQILE
+52 FSEIYVNILQVLE
-65 LEYLSNQINPNNQN
+65 NEYLSNQINPNNQN

-102 MNQLNAQEAHGCRN
+102 MNQLNAQEAHGVRN
-116 DASKYCS
+116 DANKYCS
-123 YINNIQRQLARHYS
+123 YIGNIQRQLARHYS
-137 NGNGMMY
+137 NSNGMMY
-144 GNNNAGSFATRGGMS
+144 GNNNAGSFATRGGMA
-159 MRNNNVGNAGGSR
+159 MRNNNVGGNGGSR
-172 WGSVRGNNGNSFGG
+172 WGNVRGNNFGG
-186 MNANRVDNTFSAS
+186 MGANRVDNTFSAS

-210 GNNTNTAQQ
+210 SNSSSSTQQ
-219 TDTNDY
+219 NDSNDY
-225 FAIKRRK
+225 FAIKRRRLA
-232 YVESHGGNQ
+232 ESNA
-241 QNQQQQQR
+241 NNTANK
-249 QQQDNSAYNELVD
+249 QQDNSAYNELVD
-262 ESSVIGTPT
+262 ESAVLGTPT
-271 VVHGNARQYEERY
+271 VIHGNANQYEERF
-284 DKPNTNET
+284 DKSGSNET
-292 TNANNQE
+292 IVNNQTE
-299 TRQFEKTRQVEED
+299 VQVEED

-319 SRRKMAIGRNW
+319 NRRKMAIGRNW

-381 EYYDTYGL
+381 EYYDAYGL

-476 TDEERQYQEAEI
+476 TDEEREYQEAEI
-488 LANGGEVNEYNVTIN
+488 IANGGEVNEYNVTIN

-517 EIIDDVYTEHN
+517 EIIDDVYTEHGN
-528 DSRLVES
+528 SRLVES
-535 DVTIMNPIATKKRQL
+535 DVTIMNPVSTKKRQL

-592 FNKILLCLDLTDI
+592 FSKILLCLDLTDI

-613 YNDLE
+613 YSDLE

-628 RQQYDTLVEEMFA
+628 RQQYNTLVEEMFA

-687 NQNGWVCLVRDTGSE
+687 NQNGWVCLVRDTSSE

>member
-19 LAQVVDETL
+19 LTQVIDETL

-45 LSQNNNL
+45 VSQNNNL
-52 FSEIYVNILQILE
+52 FSEIYVNILQVLE
-65 LEYLSNQINPNNQN
+65 NEYLSNQINPNNQN

-102 MNQLNAQEAHGCRN
+102 MNQLNAQEAHGVRN
-116 DASKYCS
+116 DANKYCS
-123 YINNIQRQLARHYS
+123 YIGNIQRQLARHYS
-137 NGNGMMY
+137 NSNGMMY
-144 GNNNAGSFATRGGMS
+144 GNNNAGSFATRGGMA

-172 WGSVRGNNGNSFGG
+172 WGNVRGNNFGG
-186 MNANRVDNTFSAS
+186 MGANRVDNTFSAS

-210 GNNTNTAQQ
+210 SNSSNSTQQ
-219 TDTNDY
+219 NDSNDY
-225 FAIKRRK
+225 FAIKRRRLA
-232 YVESHGGNQ
+232 ESNA
-241 QNQQQQQR
+241 NNTANK
-249 QQQDNSAYNELVD
+249 QQDNSAYNELVD
-262 ESSVIGTPT
+262 ESAVLGTPT
-271 VVHGNARQYEERY
+271 VIHGNANQYEERF
-284 DKPNTNET
+284 DKSGSNET
-292 TNANNQE
+292 YSNNQTE
-299 TRQFEKTRQVEED
+299 VQVEED

-319 SRRKMAIGRNW
+319 NRRKMAIGRNW

-381 EYYDTYGL
+381 EYYDAYGL

-476 TDEERQYQEAEI
+476 TDEEREYQEAEI
-488 LANGGEVNEYNVTIN
+488 IANGGEVNEYNVTIN

-517 EIIDDVYTEHN
+517 EIIDDVYTEHGN
-528 DSRLVES
+528 SRLVES
-535 DVTIMNPIATKKRQL
+535 DVTIMNPVSTKKRQL

-592 FNKILLCLDLTDI
+592 FSKILLCLDLTDI

-623 ITKSS
+623 ISKSS
-628 RQQYDTLVEEMFA
+628 RQQYNTLVEEMFA

-687 NQNGWVCLVRDTGSE
+687 NQNGWVCLVRDTSSE